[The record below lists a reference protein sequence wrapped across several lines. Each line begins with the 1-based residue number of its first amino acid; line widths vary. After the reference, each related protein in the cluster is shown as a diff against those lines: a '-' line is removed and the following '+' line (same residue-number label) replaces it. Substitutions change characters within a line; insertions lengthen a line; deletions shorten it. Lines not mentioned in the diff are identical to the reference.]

1 MPLSRAGPPGRGL
14 LFAVLLVFGQA
25 AGGAGQLQDLDLL
38 REQAGRYLLGLA
50 GQAHPALEA
59 RVETGLLD
67 PRLRLPLCPEP
78 DFFLATGSR
87 PHGSGSL
94 GIRCREP
101 EEWTL
106 YLSYRIVLSGDILV
120 AKRPLPARH
129 GFQPSDVETRRMEL
143 TQAPGTYFRHPDQL
157 RGTLAARPIAA
168 GQAIS
173 LDVLKRRF
181 AVLPNQRVRIVA
193 EGRGFRISQ
202 EGTAQNAAYMGDT
215 VRVKM
220 PSGRIIQGVAD
231 SEGVVRI
238 P

>member
-1 MPLSRAGPPGRGL
+1 MIKRLRRGL
-14 LFAVLLVFGQA
+14 LGVALLGMGMSA
-25 AGGAGQLQDLDLL
+25 AGAEHPQALDLL
-38 REQAGRYLLGLA
+38 RDGADNFLRDQA
-50 GQAHPALEA
+50 GQAYPGMEAQVALG
-59 RVETGLLD
+59 TLD
-67 PRLRLPLCPEP
+67 PRLRLRHCPEP
-78 DFFLATGSR
+78 DFFLTTGSQ

-101 EEWTL
+101 GQWTL
-106 YLSYRIVLSGDILV
+106 YLSYRIVLSGEVLV
-120 AKRPLPARH
+120 AKRPLHASQSLLPADLELRRIKLE
-129 GFQPSDVETRRMEL
+129 QP
-143 TQAPGTYFRHPDQL
+143 PGAYFRHPDQL
-157 RGTLAARPIAA
+157 RGTAAARPIAA

-193 EGRGFRISQ
+193 RGRGFQISQ

-231 SEGVVRI
+231 ADGVVRV